1 MPRRVR
7 CWCTGTGG
15 KCRIVLC
22 GAISQYEQMENAV
35 GPKNYLNLIAR
46 RGRMEGFIILDYI
59 DRFMEGAMQLGAWL
73 AEGKLKHKVD
83 VVDGLD
89 NAPDAL
95 RRLFTGAHDGKLMVK
110 VAEE

>member
-1 MPRRVR
+1 
-7 CWCTGTGG
+7 
-15 KCRIVLC
+15 
-22 GAISQYEQMENAV
+22 
-35 GPKNYLNLIAR
+35 
-46 RGRMEGFIILDYI
+46 
-59 DRFMEGAMQLGAWL
+59 MQLGAWL